1 MVLVAVLIMAA
12 LSALIPWVVCEDE
25 AQGAVVAQREARRAK
40 ARQQREDF
48 DRERDRSEKERDA
61 RWAKIEAE
69 TEARRVALQ
78 AELENAPP
86 PKKREV
92 RRFQWESPAETRG
105 KVWNVPDEET
115 ELDVLTAFLRICI
128 AEADGNSQDCVG
140 IWQVFKN
147 IRRRACDRG
156 EVRRITECDEDGETM
171 LSVMRRSQ
179 RHVLG
184 YVPIRNGRAAWIS
197 KLTTDCDVPEG
208 WTGGESQWD
217 AQYGA
222 KRCPHV
228 VELGR
233 YLLKGE
239 LPPRRPGVDLAWLGG
254 RPMTWG
260 GRCESKTGACDDRI
274 ACSRG
279 LARIEDTDTLNAF
292 WCRPGQP
299 GCRTDPEPICVQLG
313 YGLPAAIDSTH
324 EQHGQDHPGRQ
335 GVSGGGSGE
344 DVGGP
349 RDELRREEEHVE
361 AGASS

>member
-208 WTGGESQWD
+208 WTGG
-217 AQYGA
+217 
-222 KRCPHV
+222 
-228 VELGR
+228 
-233 YLLKGE
+233 
-239 LPPRRPGVDLAWLGG
+239 
-254 RPMTWG
+254 
-260 GRCESKTGACDDRI
+260 
-274 ACSRG
+274 
-279 LARIEDTDTLNAF
+279 
-292 WCRPGQP
+292 
-299 GCRTDPEPICVQLG
+299 
-313 YGLPAAIDSTH
+313 
-324 EQHGQDHPGRQ
+324 
-335 GVSGGGSGE
+335 
-344 DVGGP
+344 
-349 RDELRREEEHVE
+349 
-361 AGASS
+361 